1 MDRPRKPI
9 FSDPTASWVPPAQ
22 GDRVRLV
29 PLGAESLLALHCS
42 DRDRLEGLT
51 ALGWPLELEPPPL
64 VGEHLEFLAD
74 RVRIEGAAGGW
85 WNWAIATRD
94 IAAGVLGCSGLLTDG
109 GVAEVGYTLYA
120 PFRGRGLA
128 SGALRLAMPLI
139 LARPGVR
146 RVRATVPVS
155 NSASQWVAKRAGLE
169 VVRHGQ
175 TAEDGET
182 LVFEGPLR
190 AGVGPDEDQSKPSS

>member
-1 MDRPRKPI
+1 MDASGQPTLE
-9 FSDPTASWVPPAQ
+9 DPTAALIPSAN
-22 GDRVRLV
+22 GDGVRLI
-29 PLGAESLLALHCS
+29 PLGAEALLALDRS

-51 ALGWPLELEPPPL
+51 ALGWPRDLEPPPL

-74 RVRIEGAAGGW
+74 RVRIEGAGGGW

-94 IAAGVLGCSGLLTDG
+94 LAAGVLGCSGPVTDG
-109 GVAEVGYTLYA
+109 GVAEVGYSLYA

-139 LARPGVR
+139 LARPGVK

-169 VVRHGQ
+169 IVRLGQ
-175 TAEDGET
+175 TAEDGDT
-182 LVFEGPLR
+182 LIFEGPLPE
-190 AGVGPDEDQSKPSS
+190 ADQGSSQPAPSG